1 MDLNKSNLDQNDA
14 QANKLAAVLAY
25 LGILVVVTLI
35 IAPDSKF
42 ARYHANQGICLLIIG
57 AVYSIASKIIMGIF
71 KFIPIIGALISMVL
85 GLVGLVFFVLMILGI
100 VNAVNGEMKPLP
112 IIGKYHKR

>member
-1 MDLNKSNLDQNDA
+1 
-14 QANKLAAVLAY
+14 
-25 LGILVVVTLI
+25 
-35 IAPDSKF
+35 
-42 ARYHANQGICLLIIG
+42 
-57 AVYSIASKIIMGIF
+57 MGIF

-112 IIGKYHKR
+112 IIGKYQLLK

>member
-35 IAPDSKF
+35 QNLHVIMPIREF
-42 ARYHANQGICLLIIG
+42 AY
-57 AVYSIASKIIMGIF
+57 
-71 KFIPIIGALISMVL
+71 
-85 GLVGLVFFVLMILGI
+85 
-100 VNAVNGEMKPLP
+100 
-112 IIGKYHKR
+112 